1 MEQQTPMDAGGIGPD
16 DLMRYLDGEMTPE
29 ERDQVDTRLDQSTE
43 LQRELAMYRALKED
57 VQGLTFR
64 TGPTQ
69 HSVWD
74 DVNRSLNRPMG
85 FAFLIAG
92 LLIWLTYGT
101 FLFATLGFSFIYSL
115 CLFPTML
122 GLIGPENKQGTFP
135 HIMALLTCSNLE
147 GDGADE
153 SVSKSS
159 GPAGCGA
166 CCTASTASW
175 RSRPRRIGPTG
186 AGSTTGRRCGEPCC
200 SGCCRPTR

>member
-101 FLFATLGFSFIYSL
+101 FLFAT
-115 CLFPTML
+115 
-122 GLIGPENKQGTFP
+122 
-135 HIMALLTCSNLE
+135 
-147 GDGADE
+147 
-153 SVSKSS
+153 
-159 GPAGCGA
+159 
-166 CCTASTASW
+166 STASRW
-175 RSRPRRIGPTG
+175 EKLGTAAIAIGMLQLLASVIWDRYRDWQTDPY
-186 AGSTTGRRCGEPCC
+186 RNVQR
-200 SGCCRPTR
+200 

>member
-1 MEQQTPMDAGGIGPD
+1 MEQQTPLSSDAIGPD

-64 TGPTQ
+64 AGPTQ

-101 FLFATLGFSFIYSL
+101 FLFAT
-115 CLFPTML
+115 
-122 GLIGPENKQGTFP
+122 
-135 HIMALLTCSNLE
+135 
-147 GDGADE
+147 
-153 SVSKSS
+153 
-159 GPAGCGA
+159 
-166 CCTASTASW
+166 STASRW
-175 RSRPRRIGPTG
+175 EKLGTAAIAIGMLQLLASVIWDRYRDWQTDPY
-186 AGSTTGRRCGEPCC
+186 RNVQR
-200 SGCCRPTR
+200 